1 MQFWPINCKT
11 QIMITSIIAVGC
23 CIKKVIDGISSPVT
37 TAIVKTKKKAN
48 KLAAVNKWLAVGLK
62 VTFEYAWESLK
73 KASATIDTKI
83 SR

>member
-1 MQFWPINCKT
+1 
-11 QIMITSIIAVGC
+11 MITSIIAVGC

-62 VTFEYAWESLK
+62 VTFEYA
-73 KASATIDTKI
+73 
-83 SR
+83 